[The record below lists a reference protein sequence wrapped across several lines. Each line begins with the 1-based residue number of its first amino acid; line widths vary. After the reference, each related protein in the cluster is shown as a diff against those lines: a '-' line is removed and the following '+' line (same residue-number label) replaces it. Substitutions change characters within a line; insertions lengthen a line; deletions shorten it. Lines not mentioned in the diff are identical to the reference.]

1 MFEFT
6 AVKSSRVVILGSKGF
21 VAQAFAAR
29 FKDDGFNVKTV
40 GANELDL
47 CAEGAGQKLADLL
60 QNDDCL
66 VFVSALTP
74 DRGRDLATMR
84 KNLLM
89 AEAVIDAL
97 KKKAVSQIVY
107 VSSDAVYDD
116 RAHLVNETT
125 PLAPETF
132 HGIMHRA
139 RETALVGACVAA
151 KVPLVILRPCAVYGP
166 GDTHNGYGPNRFIR
180 TAIEKG
186 SVDLFGGGE
195 EQRDHL
201 YIGDFATLAS
211 ACVAR
216 GARGVLNIATGKAYS
231 FAEVASVAARLAGRS
246 VDIKPSARANPVT
259 HRHFDITMLLRAFSG
274 FSFTRLEDGLKAMV
288 R

>member
-6 AVKSSRVVILGSKGF
+6 GKKPSRVVILGAKGF
-21 VAQAFAAR
+21 VANAFATR
-29 FKDDGFNVKTV
+29 FKADGLSVKTL
-40 GANELDL
+40 GASELDL
-47 CAEGAGQKLADLL
+47 TVEGAGQKLADVL

-89 AEAVIDAL
+89 AEAVMDAI
-97 KKKAVSQIVY
+97 KKKPVQHLLY
-107 VSSDAVYDD
+107 VSSDAVFDD
-116 RAHLVNETT
+116 KAHLVNETT

-139 RETALVGACVAA
+139 REAALIGACAVA
-151 KVPLVILRPCAVYGP
+151 KIPLVILRPCAVYGP

-186 SVDLFGGGE
+186 AVDLFGGGE

-201 YIGDFATLAS
+201 YIEDFAKLAS
-211 ACVAR
+211 DCVTR
-216 GARGVLNIATGKAYS
+216 GARGDLNIATGKAYS
-231 FAEVASVAARLAGRS
+231 FAEAASVAAKLAGRA
-246 VDIKPSARANPVT
+246 VEVRTSARANPIT
-259 HRHFDITMLLRAFSG
+259 HRHFDTTALLRAFPG
-274 FSFTRLEDGLKAMV
+274 FSFTSLEDGLKAMV